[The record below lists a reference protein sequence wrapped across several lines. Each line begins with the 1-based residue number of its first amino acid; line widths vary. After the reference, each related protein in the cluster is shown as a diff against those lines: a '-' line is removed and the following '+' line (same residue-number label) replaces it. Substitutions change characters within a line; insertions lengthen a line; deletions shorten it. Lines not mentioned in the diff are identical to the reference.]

1 MFEPTKKQFPYL
13 GTAFFISPQTIS
25 PAEVVSRLSIPYSIA
40 FQRFYK

>member
-25 PAEVVSRLSIPYSIA
+25 LAKAE
-40 FQRFYK
+40 